1 VSLLALYLCGWRVLV
16 HYGTSAVDVSVQS
29 VGNILLL
36 CATVS
41 LFRYKE
47 LRKEGKLH
55 KFMEKRRRK
64 NSSKDH
70 RWLPGRRSSAGADE

>member
-1 VSLLALYLCGWRVLV
+1 
-16 HYGTSAVDVSVQS
+16 
-29 VGNILLL
+29 
-36 CATVS
+36 
-41 LFRYKE
+41 LFPFVRYKE